1 MLNNKISAL
10 AALFIFAG
18 AAFSCS
24 QPQYRVEKITA
35 EHIEVGPET
44 PSDKEM
50 EEFLKPYADSLSAVL
65 DQTVAYSPE
74 YLGKNDRNGAL
85 GAWLADLSIAE
96 VEKYLKDKG
105 INEQI
110 HIALFNSGGVRTSMP
125 QGDVKRSFIYEL
137 MPFENQ
143 YGLVRLKGQAMRDMF
158 EYLAKDASRGVFHP
172 LGGMCLVAEGGH
184 WSRETTVGQWRLNP
198 EREYT
203 VLTTDFLLKGGD
215 NMNFFADGTDVM
227 ATDLKMREAIM
238 DYFSHTDTITI
249 PKDLRYEIK

>member
-1 MLNNKISAL
+1 
-10 AALFIFAG
+10 
-18 AAFSCS
+18 
-24 QPQYRVEKITA
+24 
-35 EHIEVGPET
+35 
-44 PSDKEM
+44 M

-143 YGLVRLKGQAMRDMF
+143 YVHVRLKGQAMRDMF
-158 EYLAKDASRGVFHP
+158 EYLAKMPHAGYSIRW
-172 LGGMCLVAEGGH
+172 EGC
-184 WSRETTVGQWRLNP
+184 VLWR
-198 EREYT
+198 
-203 VLTTDFLLKGGD
+203 K
-215 NMNFFADGTDVM
+215 AGTG
-227 ATDLKMREAIM
+227 AGRQ
-238 DYFSHTDTITI
+238 
-249 PKDLRYEIK
+249 P